1 MGFVFYKCGRGE
13 IQDPFECVSDP
24 GSDGGVEG
32 GPVPDAE
39 DVLLEPDADH
49 GAAHLLPHHE
59 LLAQH
64 CEHQVLPTPIRQTW
78 INRKSSMNLILI
90 RLYTLSESDY
100 PLATEFVGLVFPHG
114 LDAHLEEVEVGVAGQ
129 VPRLDQVAVQTPELL
144 AAPEPPDKS
153 EVLIEI
159 VILFSWTAAG
169 VPQAILGLKSVL
181 TFRYDHW
188 CKGRRLHLE
197 PCY

>member
-1 MGFVFYKCGRGE
+1 MA
-13 IQDPFECVSDP
+13 S
-24 GSDGGVEG
+24 
-32 GPVPDAE
+32 
-39 DVLLEPDADH
+39 
-49 GAAHLLPHHE
+49 
-59 LLAQH
+59 
-64 CEHQVLPTPIRQTW
+64 
-78 INRKSSMNLILI
+78 
-90 RLYTLSESDY
+90 
-100 PLATEFVGLVFPHG
+100 
-114 LDAHLEEVEVGVAGQ
+114 Q

-188 CKGRRLHLE
+188 CKGRRLYLKPSKILIIRKEKHFKLTSS
-197 PCY
+197 C